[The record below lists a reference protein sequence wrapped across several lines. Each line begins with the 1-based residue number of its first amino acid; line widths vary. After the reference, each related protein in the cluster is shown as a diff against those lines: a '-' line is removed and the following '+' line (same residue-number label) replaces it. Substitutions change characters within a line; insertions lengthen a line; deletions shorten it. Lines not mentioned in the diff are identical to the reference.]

1 MLLIMGASHGCD
13 CKGFPVGQ
21 TVIVLVLLVVS
32 GAIAYIIWKQ
42 AQNSSSSS
50 SKGRPPRATSAD
62 KIAKKVEG
70 KAPAK
75 SSGKATAKTPK
86 KAVLKSS
93 GRATVRR
100 GGKHPAPPLNPYRAT
115 SIQPGKKAGEGVL
128 ALEQEGLLVDTAQIP
143 TIPVAGCK
151 SFNCS
156 CKYVKHNDRRNSM
169 EGDRRALG
177 GLRRDLMSQAQ
188 DSERRTV
195 RRGRRSE
202 D

>member
-1 MLLIMGASHGCD
+1 M
-13 CKGFPVGQ
+13 VGQ
-21 TVIVLVLLVVS
+21 SVIVLVLLVVS
-32 GAIAYIIWKQ
+32 AAIAYIIWKQ
-42 AQNSSSSS
+42 AQNSSSTS
-50 SKGRPPRATSAD
+50 SKGRLPRATSTD
-62 KIAKKVEG
+62 KVAKVEG

-75 SSGKATAKTPK
+75 ASRKAPAKTPK
-86 KAVLKSS
+86 KTALKSG

-100 GGKHPAPPLNPYRAT
+100 GGKHPALPLNPYRAT
-115 SIQPGKKAGEGVL
+115 SIKPGKNACEAVL
-128 ALEQEGLLVDTAQIP
+128 ALEQERFLVDTAQIP

-156 CKYVKHNDRRNSM
+156 CKYVKHNDRRDRM